1 MVLGRQLIDVT
12 HSLLFWRRIQEFV
25 RVEDDS
31 GAPGEHCAIRLEDEW
46 AVEPEVEEHFGL
58 GIHDCI
64 LDGMS
69 I

>member
-1 MVLGRQLIDVT
+1 M
-12 HSLLFWRRIQEFV
+12 